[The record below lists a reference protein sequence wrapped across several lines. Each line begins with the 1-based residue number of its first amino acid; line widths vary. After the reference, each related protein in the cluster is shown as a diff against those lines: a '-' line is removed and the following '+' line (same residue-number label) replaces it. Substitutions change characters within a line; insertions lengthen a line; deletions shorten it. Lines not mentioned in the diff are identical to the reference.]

1 MMIDCDANFKPA
13 METVFKEEGGY
24 ANVYQDKGGA
34 TDYGISL
41 GFLKSLGSSGDL
53 NHDGV
58 VDERDVK
65 TIGKDK
71 AREIYKKE
79 FWDKQGYGRIHNEI
93 MAAAIF
99 NFAVNMG
106 CSTVNKLVQKSIN
119 LHAEK
124 QILKE
129 DGIFGDETIRALNAS
144 NPLKFML
151 FFRSF
156 VTWRYIQITEKNP
169 SQKKF
174 INGWLKRVWG
184 GL

>member
-1 MMIDCDANFKPA
+1 MMIDYYANFNPA
-13 METVFKEEGGY
+13 METVFKNEGGY
-24 ANVYQDKGGA
+24 SNIPQDKGGA
-34 TDYGISL
+34 TQYGISL
-41 GFLKSLGSSGDL
+41 NFLKSLGNSGDI

-65 TIGKDK
+65 AIQKDE

-93 MAAAIF
+93 MAEAIF
-99 NFAVNMG
+99 DLAVNMG
-106 CSTVNKLVQKSIN
+106 GSTVNKLIQKAIN
-119 LHAEK
+119 LHSANP
-124 QILKE
+124 ILKE
-129 DGIFGDETIRALNAS
+129 DGILGEDTINILNAT

-151 FFRSF
+151 FFRS
-156 VTWRYIQITEKNP
+156 VATWRYIQITEKDP